1 MLSRY
6 SKSIVHSKR
15 TQELQQVEAG
25 SVAGRTLVN
34 NPLGNST
41 VSVHYNMMSG
51 PLVAPPKGTH
61 NHSSKLLGVDMV
73 GMKGGRI
80 KEPAHVHPIPL
91 AEASASSGASIGI
104 HV

>member
-1 MLSRY
+1 MWTWDSVNQHIIVARYMLSWY
-6 SKSIVHSKR
+6 NKSIVHSKR

-51 PLVAPPKGTH
+51 P
-61 NHSSKLLGVDMV
+61 
-73 GMKGGRI
+73 
-80 KEPAHVHPIPL
+80 
-91 AEASASSGASIGI
+91 
-104 HV
+104 